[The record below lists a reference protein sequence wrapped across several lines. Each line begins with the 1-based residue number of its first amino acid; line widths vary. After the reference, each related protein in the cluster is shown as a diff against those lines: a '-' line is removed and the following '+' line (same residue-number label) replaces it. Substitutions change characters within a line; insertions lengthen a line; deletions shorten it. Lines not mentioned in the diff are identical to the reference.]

1 MRQSLFICI
10 GGLEFLRNIKDCVN
24 ANLSLLNTG
33 KEIILYDK
41 LTTSNKHKSLEER
54 AMEFNGDMIDLNRE
68 NIKGFDVREFY
79 VQVVAGLKKMGF

>member
-54 AMEFNGDMIDLNRE
+54 AMEFNGGRTGWKRKNIIRAKFSIQC
-68 NIKGFDVREFY
+68 NIK
-79 VQVVAGLKKMGF
+79 VASSA

>member
-1 MRQSLFICI
+1 M
-10 GGLEFLRNIKDCVN
+10 RNIKDCVN

-54 AMEFNGDMIDLNRE
+54 AMEFNGDLMLDGEYDWGELVGRE
-68 NIKGFDVREFY
+68 KIIIRAKFSIQCNIK
-79 VQVVAGLKKMGF
+79 VASSA

>member
-54 AMEFNGDMIDLNRE
+54 VMEFNGDLMLDGEYDWGELVGRE
-68 NIKGFDVREFY
+68 KI
-79 VQVVAGLKKMGF
+79 